1 MAIIR
6 DVYIFPRTLGC
17 IFALYIIYFI
27 LEFNK
32 QEICFLWISYHWLV
46 VRGHSSEKE
55 QLTNI
60 DDIEPDNKFGIHYIN
75 LP

>member
-6 DVYIFPRTLGC
+6 GVYIFPRTLGC
-17 IFALYIIYFI
+17 IFALYIFYFI
-27 LEFNK
+27 LEYK
-32 QEICFLWISYHWLV
+32 MKEIGLLWISYHWLV

-60 DDIEPDNKFGIHYIN
+60 DDTEPDNKFGIHYIN